1 MQSMTGFG
9 YAEGEGALG
18 FYRVYVKSLNH
29 RFLEVSLRLPRELTL
44 WEERVNALV
53 RQSISRGKVELRV
66 DFEPREAAFTFEVN
80 IALARSYFLAL
91 QKLSEAL
98 SLPFE
103 PKIEW
108 FLELGDLV
116 ELRKDTEMW
125 MEEWG
130 RFVPILERALSLFLE
145 CRKTEGQ
152 KLRKDLEA
160 RLSEVERT
168 VREIERRAGE
178 VRDYYEKKLRKRLE
192 EATPQGKI
200 DEILLAQEVLFYVD
214 RSDIHEEIVRL
225 QAHITRAHE
234 LLAKNGGVV
243 GRELEFLL
251 QEVHR
256 EVNTIGSKSSS
267 VSISSLVVDM
277 KTTLERM
284 WEQAHNVE

>member
-18 FYRVYVKSLNH
+18 LYRVYLKSLNH

-44 WEERVNALV
+44 WEERVNALIRRNV
-53 RQSISRGKVELRV
+53 SRGKVELRV
-66 DFEPREAAFTFEVN
+66 DFEPHEAAFTFEVN
-80 IALARSYFLAL
+80 SALAHSYFSAL
-91 QKLSEAL
+91 QKLSEVL

-116 ELRKDTEMW
+116 KLRNDTEVW
-125 MEEWG
+125 IEEWK
-130 RFVPILERALSLFLE
+130 RFIPILERALSLFIE
-145 CRKTEGQ
+145 CRKVEGQ

-160 RLSEVERT
+160 CLAEVERA
-168 VREIERRAGE
+168 VQKIEERAGE

-192 EATPQGKI
+192 EAMPQGKI
-200 DEILLAQEVLFYVD
+200 DEVLLAQEVLFYVD

-225 QAHITRAHE
+225 QAHIARARE
-234 LLAKNGGVV
+234 LLERDSGIV

-251 QEVHR
+251 QEIHR

-267 VSISSLVVDM
+267 ADISSLVVDV
-277 KTTLERM
+277 KTILERM